1 MNPLLHFLLAMY
13 AFTFS
18 GSLRLQFL
26 CRLLSRFPVAL
37 IVVSAYAF
45 FFMYQS
51 VFVMSLSLSVGDD
64 VKIDGDVVVTA
75 GDDVAVPV

>member
-1 MNPLLHFLLAMY
+1 
-13 AFTFS
+13 
-18 GSLRLQFL
+18 
-26 CRLLSRFPVAL
+26 
-37 IVVSAYAF
+37 
-45 FFMYQS
+45 MYQS